1 MKYIY
6 LLSIVFLINA
16 AAKAQTTS
24 VVYFNTNQ
32 YSLSKPAMQTLDS
45 IVKEI
50 KSEKIYDII
59 FSGYTDNTGEDNL
72 NQTLSEQRA
81 NAVADYVK
89 SKNILSENFII
100 KGYGKTMPVLNNN
113 TEAGRKRNR
122 RVEIFVNLNPPTP
135 AQAAPFP
142 ALPPKIKMEPAAALT
157 ENTSAKELEI
167 GQVLT
172 LPNLNF
178 IGGTAVLLPEA
189 KPALETLLKIMKE
202 IPTLEIEIGGH
213 VCCADDMPLSTKRAV
228 AVEKYLTENG
238 IDDLRLHPKGY
249 SRNKPIVP
257 DDRDEK
263 NAKLNRRVEITI
275 LRK

>member
-6 LLSIVFLINA
+6 LLSLVFLTNA

-24 VVYFNTNQ
+24 VVHFNSNQ
-32 YSLSKPAMQTLDS
+32 YSFLKPALQTLDS

-50 KSEKIYDII
+50 KSNKVYDITI
-59 FSGYTDNTGEDNL
+59 SGYTDNAGEDNL
-72 NQTLSEQRA
+72 NQTLSVQRA
-81 NAVADYVK
+81 NAVADYFK
-89 SKNILSENFII
+89 SKNIPSDNFII
-100 KGYGKTMPVLNNN
+100 KGFGKTFPVLNND
-113 TEAGRKRNR
+113 TEAGRMKNR
-122 RVEIFVNLNPPTP
+122 RVEIYVNLNPPPP
-135 AQAAPFP
+135 AQVAPFP
-142 ALPPKIKMEPAAALT
+142 TLPPKIKMEQAEALT

-189 KPALETLLKIMKE
+189 NVALEMLLKIMKE
-202 IPTLEIEIGGH
+202 NPTLEIEIGGH

-228 AVEKYLTENG
+228 AVEKYLTENS

-257 DDRDEK
+257 DDREEK

>member
-6 LLSIVFLINA
+6 LLFVLFLINA
-16 AAKAQTTS
+16 AADAQTTG

-32 YSLSKPAMQTLDS
+32 YSLLKPALQTLDS
-45 IVKEI
+45 IVKAI

-59 FSGYTDNTGEDNL
+59 ISGYTDNIGEDDL

-81 NAVADYVK
+81 NAVADYIK
-89 SKNILSENFII
+89 SKNIHSENFII

-113 TEAGRKRNR
+113 TEAGRMKNR
-122 RVEIFVNLNPPTP
+122 RVEIFVNLNPPAP
-135 AQAAPFP
+135 AQTAPYP
-142 ALPPKIKMEPAAALT
+142 TLPPKIKMQPAESLS

-167 GQVLT
+167 GQTLT

-189 KPALETLLKIMKE
+189 NVALEMLLKIMKE
-202 IPTLEIEIGGH
+202 NPTLEIEIGGH
-213 VCCADDMPLSTKRAV
+213 VCCADDMPLSTQRAI
-228 AVEKYLTENG
+228 AVEKYLTRNG